1 MAKGP
6 LLASAPTSKLQHH
19 GYQFER
25 ECPGNSD
32 CLWWPCLLP
41 GGLTSRPMPRIHG
54 DVVLPLSPWPAQ
66 GTPELGASSSGPRSL
81 LLHLCSDRGRAAQ
94 AWWILDWHPLPPHP
108 GVRPAV
114 LRWNI
119 IPISSVV
126 SRLKNI
132 LFYIEKCAVKP
143 HQELIR

>member
-6 LLASAPTSKLQHH
+6 SPASAPTSKPQHH

-25 ECPGNSD
+25 ECPGDSH

-41 GGLTSRPMPRIHG
+41 GGLTSRPMPHIHR
-54 DVVLPLSPWPAQ
+54 DTALPLSPWPAQ
-66 GTPELGASSSGPRSL
+66 GTQSLEHPARGHSLCYSICTQTEVELPRHCGP
-81 LLHLCSDRGRAAQ
+81 C
-94 AWWILDWHPLPPHP
+94 WHPLPPHP
-108 GVRPAV
+108 GVWPAV
-114 LRWNI
+114 LHWNI
-119 IPISSVV
+119 IPIPSVV

-132 LFYIEKCAVKP
+132 LFYIEKCVVKP